1 MDKRSRKPVKK
12 NKSMM
17 NLSRLIRLLI
27 LIFMI
32 LIMVFLF
39 LIARTIYLGSQE
51 QEQEI
56 AELPSDTEA
65 PITSASTGPGE
76 TSTEKESERS
86 SAVQPVEVSELE
98 VGETLYDDPEPSSA
112 EPVND
117 NDLSSGRIL
126 IGDSRFAYWS
136 LQHIALDPGDILI
149 AKGGEYFGWFRDTAV
164 PELTRI
170 LDMNPN
176 YDVIINMG
184 LNDCANNIRGG
195 TLYFTPDYINIIN
208 DLYVRYPT
216 TAFYFASIG
225 PIRANGIYPSV
236 YGNIKAE
243 DLQLYIDIFNYAMRT
258 QCMAEYIEL
267 GEYLYDG
274 NPTFVDNVHYD
285 AATDSVIYA
294 FIKEHVRKS
303 VYDPKDE

>member
-1 MDKRSRKPVKK
+1 MKNMDKWSRKPVKK

-39 LIARTIYLGSQE
+39 LIARTIYLGNQ
-51 QEQEI
+51 
-56 AELPSDTEA
+56 TEA
-65 PITSASTGPGE
+65 AEQTPDSESEYAAASTEPRE
-76 TSTEKESERS
+76 TTTEKASERS
-86 SAVQPVEVSELE
+86 SAMQPVTISELE
-98 VGETLYDDPEPSSA
+98 TGPTLPDDSEPSTEA
-112 EPVND
+112 EKSVN
-117 NDLSSGRIL
+117 LSSGRIL
-126 IGDSRFAYWS
+126 IGDSRFAYWT
-136 LQHIALDPGDILI
+136 LQRIPLDPGDILI
-149 AKGGEYFGWFRDTAV
+149 AKGGEYFSWFRDTAV
-164 PELTRI
+164 PQLTGI

-195 TLYFTPDYINIIN
+195 TLYFTPDYIAIIN

-225 PIRANGIYPSV
+225 PIRENGIYPSL

-267 GEYLYDG
+267 GEFLYDG
-274 NPTFVDNVHYD
+274 NPSFVDNVHYD
-285 AATDSVIYA
+285 AATDQVVYA
-294 FIKEHVRKS
+294 YIKEHVRKS
-303 VYDPKDE
+303 KYDPQDE